1 MAKKKMYL
9 TSKEYWNLVEDVN
22 KLIVKIGKK
31 KEAISD
37 SYSRDHLEAAKRA
50 LSVVKYN
57 ITSVNVNHAS

>member
-37 SYSRDHLEAAKRA
+37 SYSRDYLEAAKRA

-57 ITSVNVNHAS
+57 ITSVNHAS